1 MSVCDAK
8 YRICNY
14 APAATGPGTGTWT
27 ITSTETS
34 NVTQH
39 IMYIDAVD
47 VQANHGSFTTLTL
60 NGSDFTGSFNNL
72 NVKTQFMS
80 SITTPSNL
88 TIFTSEVQVPTLSI
102 TGGVLSLT
110 TVNGTN
116 INSTNIVGTNISSS
130 LPPSMTYTTAP
141 NLTSSMIGYTI
152 GYYTAS
158 TITLG
163 TSATSYMTSTTNIGI
178 GGWMISFAG
187 LCLVAANSA
196 SPNYITA
203 EIYVNNSK
211 QIDIQSAVYPTTA
224 TNAVNLHVTGS
235 FFYSNYSTATQ
246 AVEVKLKL
254 AYATGAITASA
265 STSFNK
271 NSRLIMTRIH

>member
-1 MSVCDAK
+1 MSVCNAK
-8 YRICNY
+8 YSIGNY
-14 APAATGPGTGTWT
+14 TPAATGTWT

-60 NGSDFTGSFNNL
+60 NGSDFTGSFNDL

-130 LPPSMTYTTAP
+130 LPPSMTYTAAP

-158 TITLG
+158 AITLG
-163 TSATSYMTSTTNIGI
+163 TAATSYMTSTTNIGI

-187 LCLVAANSA
+187 LCLVAANSG

-235 FFYSNYSTATQ
+235 FFYSNYSTTTQ
-246 AVEVKLKL
+246 AVEVKLKI
-254 AYATGAITASA
+254 AYSTTAISASA